1 MTETDKNHDGWVV
14 FGFIAVIVLIVGG
27 LIFWGYQST
36 KPLGE
41 RENNTSSCD
50 NPQIKGNISKSG
62 EKIYH
67 NPDDEY
73 YSRTQID
80 ESAGERIFCTE
91 QEAKDA
97 GWRHSKV

>member
-1 MTETDKNHDGWVV
+1 MIEKKKSYQGWFVA
-14 FGFIAVIVLIVGG
+14 GFIILLVLTVAGVIW
-27 LIFWGYQST
+27 WGYEST
-36 KPLGE
+36 KPASE
-41 RENNTSSCD
+41 KSQSTSLCD

-67 NPDDEY
+67 NPSDEY

-80 ESAGERIFCTE
+80 ESAGERMFCTE
-91 QEAKDA
+91 EDARDA